1 MRGIIMKKTKIYTI
15 CVICCML
22 ILCLM
27 GCSSK
32 DTIVGTWQK
41 VDDSKRK
48 ISFYEDG
55 NCKDIPYK
63 TVTSAD
69 VEAYTLEEDGTII
82 FDMEWDGPITVKK
95 TDDENEALESR
106 SYYYLSKDKL
116 VLAKKVYERQK

>member
-1 MRGIIMKKTKIYTI
+1 MRPLY
-15 CVICCML
+15 
-22 ILCLM
+22 
-27 GCSSK
+27 
-32 DTIVGTWQK
+32 
-41 VDDSKRK
+41 
-48 ISFYEDG
+48 
-55 NCKDIPYK
+55 
-63 TVTSAD
+63 